1 MPPNDACSQP
11 LRRCGGTGTER
22 ANRGWPS
29 MSIRKPALLP
39 PRGLKKKP
47 ARESSN
53 VNRTIDTKGRLK
65 HGILGCSLPLPH
77 AISPNRQIGKSAGV
91 KAVGFGRFRSRLCQ
105 RGSRLE
111 TAGRTR
117 PAHAGGGGGGGQCAN
132 DWPRARRRPSILRT
146 HGGQTDR
153 HNHRHARLIPRRDCD
168 IHLSRRRGSHGGS
181 HRRAGRRRRRPS
193 WPGRLAAARE
203 VAANLNECG
212 LHAPL
217 ACVRT
222 SVRTD
227 HLSMDDGDGD
237 SSGSC
242 QPVLEAHR

>member
-1 MPPNDACSQP
+1 MADQRADLGGHQGTLRKPSHLNGSPRAIGMPPNDACSQP

-117 PAHAGGGGGGGQCAN
+117 PAHAGGGGGGGSVLTIGQG
-132 DWPRARRRPSILRT
+132 
-146 HGGQTDR
+146 HGGD
-153 HNHRHARLIPRRDCD
+153 PR
-168 IHLSRRRGSHGGS
+168 S
-181 HRRAGRRRRRPS
+181 
-193 WPGRLAAARE
+193 
-203 VAANLNECG
+203 
-212 LHAPL
+212 
-217 ACVRT
+217 
-222 SVRTD
+222 
-227 HLSMDDGDGD
+227 
-237 SSGSC
+237 
-242 QPVLEAHR
+242 